1 MTVGTSIESL
11 SSAPMIP
18 ALAGSS
24 ARSSSRSEK
33 SSTAIGGRNVAEVR
47 AIPGFDGRYWV
58 SESGEVFNANGRMK
72 TYKIWNGY
80 ERVDL
85 GKRKMLVHRLVAMAF
100 IENPNGYEFV
110 NHLDGIKVHN
120 HRANLEWC
128 TKSQNALH
136 AFRTGIRV
144 PANTGCRHAMAKL
157 TEDQVVEIRRLRP
170 SKTIHALAKQFNV
183 SPSLIHSISVRKIWK
198 SVP

>member
-1 MTVGTSIESL
+1 MDKR
-11 SSAPMIP
+11 P
-18 ALAGSS
+18 
-24 ARSSSRSEK
+24 
-33 SSTAIGGRNVAEVR
+33 
-47 AIPGFDGRYWV
+47 IPGYEGKYWVTEDGR
-58 SESGEVFNANGRMK
+58 VFNRLGEMR
-72 TYKIWNGY
+72 TYELPSGY
-80 ERVDL
+80 
-85 GKRKMLVHRLVAMAF
+85 KRIHFNKDRFLVHRLVAMAF
-100 IENPNGYEFV
+100 LEKPDGCEFV
-110 NHLDGIKVHN
+110 NHLDGNKGHN
-120 HRANLEWC
+120 HRTNLEWC

-170 SKTIHALAKQFNV
+170 SKTLHALAKQFNV